1 MAHAISRRRASA
13 VKPGPPAGPG
23 PHYSAQVPP
32 QPVDKNLMTRALLA
46 ALLLAIPFVIS
57 VILVRRAGFPGAGQ
71 ADA

>member
-1 MAHAISRRRASA
+1 
-13 VKPGPPAGPG
+13 
-23 PHYSAQVPP
+23 
-32 QPVDKNLMTRALLA
+32 MTRTLLA